1 MKGSA
6 EIAERRFQ
14 SAVASMESFLAV
26 PGIQIAIT
34 QNLHETVFGSWRL
47 KQMHCQRNE
56 SNGPMK
62 LTSEKFDVYSKMKAK
77 AKLLMRTGRRLDFP
91 NSRSAVGSTVFR
103 RAAEL
108 RRGEISIEEARNF
121 MDTLDSSIPVPLSI
135 T

>member
-1 MKGSA
+1 
-6 EIAERRFQ
+6 
-14 SAVASMESFLAV
+14 
-26 PGIQIAIT
+26 
-34 QNLHETVFGSWRL
+34 
-47 KQMHCQRNE
+47 
-56 SNGPMK
+56 MK